1 MNRIENGVIHSEIA
15 AHVFG
20 NTIDSSQNIV
30 ENFSFWCTEHFM
42 PLLADGR
49 VYLLKTEL
57 TLQKS

>member
-20 NTIDSSQNIV
+20 NTIDSSQSI
-30 ENFSFWCTEHFM
+30 EYCRKLF
-42 PLLADGR
+42 LLVRRTFYAPSAR